1 MLIRKES
8 LLTKI
13 KHHYYGFSLYRD
25 KLSKAM
31 NAIQGDT
38 LTDRER
44 DAVLVNLKL
53 MREEI
58 EQMEKFVNGEL

>member
-1 MLIRKES
+1 MLIHKTS
-8 LLTKI
+8 LIAKI

-25 KLSKAM
+25 KLTKFVD
-31 NAIQGDT
+31 NIKGDA

-58 EQMEKFVNGEL
+58 EQMEKYVNGEL